1 MSLLERYLEELEQ
14 AILSD
19 DLDKVNK
26 INKKIL
32 RLIETGQDNY
42 NSIEFIEKI
51 KGKSVFKNLIRVMR
65 GERLDLLSFVKLI
78 ASLVTHLVI
87 ECEQKNLDIK
97 DFKIEEYFD
106 IALSLIY
113 KQDYDSAEKFLKDK
127 YKDCFYDLD

>member
-1 MSLLERYLEELEQ
+1 MRGGNFLSLLERYLEELEQ

-51 KGKSVFKNLIRVMR
+51 KGKSVFKNF
-65 GERLDLLSFVKLI
+65 S
-78 ASLVTHLVI
+78 
-87 ECEQKNLDIK
+87 
-97 DFKIEEYFD
+97 
-106 IALSLIY
+106 ALS
-113 KQDYDSAEKFLKDK
+113 
-127 YKDCFYDLD
+127 